1 MLPRVAELMGLS
13 TASETSLW
21 RDRALVEMNVAVLHS
36 YKQAGV
42 SMVDH
47 HTAAS
52 QFRLALNTIHLNE
65 IIRELVGR
73 SGLGVQVRL
82 RTRSRDGRLIGGK
95 YGMVSKRITMYTG
108 VIEEQCMQMFGSL
121 DRVEEYFTIVL
132 AHELGHAADPEL
144 PALSES
150 LEDMNLTEEQRMR
163 VALQIE
169 ENAWNY
175 ALELIPEADLPMM
188 SAIIDESLYAYRLQ
202 VEEAGAEA
210 GIA

>member
-1 MLPRVAELMGLS
+1 M
-13 TASETSLW
+13 
-21 RDRALVEMNVAVLHS
+21 
-36 YKQAGV
+36 
-42 SMVDH
+42 
-47 HTAAS
+47 
-52 QFRLALNTIHLNE
+52 NTIYLNE

-150 LEDMNLTEEQRMR
+150 LEDMNLTEEQRVR

>member
-1 MLPRVAELMGLS
+1 
-13 TASETSLW
+13 
-21 RDRALVEMNVAVLHS
+21 
-36 YKQAGV
+36 
-42 SMVDH
+42 
-47 HTAAS
+47 
-52 QFRLALNTIHLNE
+52 
-65 IIRELVGR
+65 
-73 SGLGVQVRL
+73 
-82 RTRSRDGRLIGGK
+82 
-95 YGMVSKRITMYTG
+95 
-108 VIEEQCMQMFGSL
+108 MQMFGSL